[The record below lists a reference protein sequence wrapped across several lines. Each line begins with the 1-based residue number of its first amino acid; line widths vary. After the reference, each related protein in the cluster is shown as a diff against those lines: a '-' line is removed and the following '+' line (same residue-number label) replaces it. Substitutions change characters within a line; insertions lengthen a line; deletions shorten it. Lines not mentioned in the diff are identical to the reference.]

1 MSNNENKIVV
11 IKNRSR
17 SAVVYS
23 LDDPKVRR
31 EFAPGQSFKIPMNEL
46 EALTYKPGGLTLLK
60 YFLQIMDEEV
70 INKLEMHVEPEY
82 WLDEAGVRDLL
93 ENGSVEALIDCLNF
107 APPGVIELVKKLSY
121 ELPVADL
128 RKISAIK
135 KIIGFDV
142 TATLANIAKAEEDEP
157 TVEKAAP
164 QRLVKSATKGP
175 TRQAA
180 TPNYKV
186 VTTAAE

>member
-1 MSNNENKIVV
+1 MSENKNVI

-31 EFAPGQSFKIPMNEL
+31 DFAPGQSFKIPMNEL
-46 EALTYKPGGLTLLK
+46 EALTYKPGGMALLR
-60 YFLQIMDEEV
+60 YYLQVMDEDVVNEL
-70 INKLEMHVEPEY
+70 NMRVEPEY
-82 WLDEAGVRDLL
+82 WLDEEGVKDLL
-93 ENGSVEALIDCLNF
+93 LNGSVEALIDCLNF

-121 ELPVADL
+121 ELPVADM
-128 RKISAIK
+128 RKIAAIK

-142 TATLANIAKAEEDEP
+142 TATLNNIAKADEEEEASETKKP
-157 TVEKAAP
+157 E
-164 QRLVKSATKGP
+164 RLVKSTKTP

-180 TPNYKV
+180 TPNYKI
-186 VTTAAE
+186 VTKAVE